1 MSSPMRIMNGLH
13 IPHAALLAAFVLMWN
28 AGQASAQFNNIFGN
42 QPLRPPGGINE
53 PIVESEE
60 EDVPDLPVGPGRV
73 LPSAPPPQGSRGPV
87 QSQPLPPPPGQNQGQ
102 GAPPIANAPG
112 NAVNP
117 NAPNNLPAGR
127 AQPGQPGQPPLAGL
141 PPGQRQ
147 PRADAPN
154 TPPPSPASL
163 QPGDE
168 VVVEP
173 PSQKIINKRAAF
185 SGLDKITGR
194 IIAFDAAIGETV
206 QFGALRITPR
216 ACYTRPPTETANT
229 DGFIEVDE
237 ITLKG
242 EVKRI
247 YSGWM
252 FAASPGLHAVEH
264 SIYDV
269 WLTDCKEPENAV
281 AEIAPKVA
289 PKAAQKPA
297 PEQKRKPA
305 AAAPA
310 PQQKRTSPNPA
321 APSPFPRGPGQF

>member
-1 MSSPMRIMNGLH
+1 MRIMTGPH
-13 IPHAALLAAFVLMWN
+13 FPHAAFLAAFILLWN
-28 AGQASAQFNNIFGN
+28 FAPAAAQFNNIFGN
-42 QPLRPPGGINE
+42 QPPMRPPGGINE
-53 PIVESEE
+53 PIVEPEE

-73 LPSAPPPQGSRGPV
+73 LPSAPPVQGSRGPV
-87 QSQPLPPPPGQNQGQ
+87 QSQPLPPPGQ
-102 GAPPIANAPG
+102 GAPPVANAPG
-112 NAVNP
+112 PNAINP
-117 NAPNNLPAGR
+117 NAPNNQPAGR
-127 AQPGQPGQPPLAGL
+127 VQPGQPPLAGL

-147 PRADAPN
+147 PRNDAPN
-154 TPPPSPASL
+154 TPPSPAAL

-173 PSQKIINKRAAF
+173 PSQKIVNKRAAF

-281 AEIAPKVA
+281 AEVQPKTAPK
-289 PKAAQKPA
+289 KPA

-305 AAAPA
+305 APA
-310 PQQKRTSPNPA
+310 PQQKRSGTNPGNPNSGNPNA
-321 APSPFPRGPGQF
+321 ASPSPFPRGPGQF